1 MFYHLTFLTL
11 PPFRTVKP
19 KFQLI
24 HPRSQHWSWRK
35 DTGSSCYQTRI
46 VPNATTLSL
55 AETFSV
61 RATKPKQTEK
71 GPKASYWVI
80 PKITTLLCII
90 QPCKQLT
97 ELAEV
102 LCIFTKEKRTQ
113 KAHPQL
119 LSATS
124 QSKPCDMLWQINSGD
139 IWPLSPMQYNTNY
152 LLWVW
157 IHPSLLNKS
166 FYTLSKYKSLGLRFI
181 PLLIH
186 ATKTGIPQATQ
197 M

>member
-19 KFQLI
+19 KLQLI

-71 GPKASYWVI
+71 GPKASYWY
-80 PKITTLLCII
+80 PKLLHCSVSYNLVSNLLSL
-90 QPCKQLT
+90 QKFF
-97 ELAEV
+97 V
-102 LCIFTKEKRTQ
+102 FFTKEKRTQ

-166 FYTLSKYKSLGLRFI
+166 FYTLSKYKSLRLRFI